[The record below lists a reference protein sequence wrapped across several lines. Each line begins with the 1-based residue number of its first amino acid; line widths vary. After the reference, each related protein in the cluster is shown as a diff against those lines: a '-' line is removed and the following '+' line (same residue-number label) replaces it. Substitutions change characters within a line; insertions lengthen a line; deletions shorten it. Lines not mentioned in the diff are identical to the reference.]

1 MKKKKKFVKSL
12 KWKEMDDGSLSYK
25 VVYTSNK
32 DAVVTIDN
40 VKKLTEKQLCNWVR
54 DSKGTGWDI
63 PAMEELQRRGLPD
76 NDGLVKLIDEIEF

>member
-1 MKKKKKFVKSL
+1 MKKKEKFVKSL

-25 VVYTSNK
+25 IVYTSNK

-40 VKKLTEKQLCNWVR
+40 VFQLTESQLRNWVR
-54 DSKGTGWDI
+54 DFKGTGWDL

-76 NDGLVKLIDEIEF
+76 ND

>member
-25 VVYTSNK
+25 VVYTNK

-40 VKKLTEKQLCNWVR
+40 VKKLTEKQLRNWVR
-54 DSKGTGWDI
+54 DFKGTGCDI

-76 NDGLVKLIDEIEF
+76 ND

>member
-12 KWKEMDDGSLSYK
+12 KKMDDGSLSYK
-25 VVYTSNK
+25 IVYTSNK

-40 VKKLTEKQLCNWVR
+40 VKKLTEKQLRNWVR
-54 DSKGTGWDI
+54 DFKGTGWDI

-76 NDGLVKLIDEIEF
+76 ND

>member
-40 VKKLTEKQLCNWVR
+40 VKKLTKKKLRNWVR
-54 DSKGTGWDI
+54 DFKGTGWDI
-63 PAMEELQRRGLPD
+63 PAMEELQRRCLP
-76 NDGLVKLIDEIEF
+76 VIE

>member
-25 VVYTSNK
+25 VVYTYK

-40 VKKLTEKQLCNWVR
+40 VKKLTAEQLRNWVR
-54 DSKGTGWDI
+54 DFKGTGWDI
-63 PAMEELQRRGLPD
+63 PAMEELQRRCLPV
-76 NDGLVKLIDEIEF
+76 ND

>member
-12 KWKEMDDGSLSYK
+12 KWKEIDGSLSYK

-40 VKKLTEKQLCNWVR
+40 VKKLTEKQLRSWMR
-54 DSKGTGWDI
+54 DFKGTGWDI

-76 NDGLVKLIDEIEF
+76 ND

>member
-25 VVYTSNK
+25 IVYTSNK

-40 VKKLTEKQLCNWVR
+40 VKKLTEKQLRNWVR
-54 DSKGTGWDI
+54 DFKGTGWDI

-76 NDGLVKLIDEIEF
+76 ND

>member
-25 VVYTSNK
+25 VVYTYK

-40 VKKLTEKQLCNWVR
+40 VKKLTAEQLRNWVR
-54 DSKGTGWDI
+54 DFKGTGWDI
-63 PAMEELQRRGLPD
+63 PAMEELQRRDLPV
-76 NDGLVKLIDEIEF
+76 ND

>member
-25 VVYTSNK
+25 IVYTSNK
-32 DAVVTIDN
+32 DAVVTIAN
-40 VKKLTEKQLCNWVR
+40 CNKLSEKQLRNWVR
-54 DSKGTGWDI
+54 DFKGTGWDI

-76 NDGLVKLIDEIEF
+76 ND